1 MIINGLM
8 FVATM
13 LVQNSQHV
21 DLTDKLGLYYL
32 TSAFFNPFQVVTHMF
47 MHGSFT
53 HILSNMFS
61 LWMFGTALE
70 NFWGPKRFLIFYLV
84 CGLGGALL
92 HLGFT
97 GYEVHALQVAVDHY
111 NANPSFNSYLQ
122 LINEH
127 KGLLYSQD
135 FVNHVNAV
143 IQPWQTVTERLDGFL
158 NVNMADVIDNS
169 KIVAQ
174 ELVQQR
180 ANIPAVGA
188 SGAVFGLLAAYGMIF
203 PNAEMIMIFFPIP
216 IKAKYFVLL
225 YAGFELY
232 AGISG
237 TQEGV
242 AHFAHL
248 GGALFGFIL
257 VKIWQKNR
265 NFFY

>member
-1 MIINGLM
+1 
-8 FVATM
+8 
-13 LVQNSQHV
+13 
-21 DLTDKLGLYYL
+21 
-32 TSAFFNPFQVVTHMF
+32 

-70 NFWGPKRFLIFYLV
+70 NFWGAKRFLIFYLV

-97 GYEVHALQVAVDHY
+97 GYEVHVLQVAVDHY

-135 FVNHVNAV
+135 FVNQVNAV

-158 NVNMADVIDNS
+158 TINMADVIDNS

-203 PNAEMIMIFFPIP
+203 PNAEMIMIFFPVP

>member
-1 MIINGLM
+1 MIINGLF
-8 FVATM
+8 FVATF
-13 LVQNSQHV
+13 LLQNSQHY
-21 DLTDKLGLYYL
+21 DLTEKLGLYYI
-32 TSAFFNPFQVVTHMF
+32 TSTLFNPFQIATHMF
-47 MHGSFT
+47 MHGSFM
-53 HILSNMFS
+53 HIFSNMFS

-70 NFWGPKRFLIFYLV
+70 NFWGPKRFLTFYLV

-92 HLGFT
+92 HLVAT
-97 GYEVHALQVAVDHY
+97 GYEVHVLQTAVDAY
-111 NANPSFNSYLQ
+111 KANPNLNDFRSLFNA
-122 LINEH
+122 H
-127 KGLLYSQD
+127 KELLYSQD
-135 FVNHVNAV
+135 FVNHVNGI
-143 IQPWQTVTERLDGFL
+143 IQPWTTKPEMADGL
-158 NVNMADVIDNS
+158 QNVNINDIVMQS
-169 KIVAQ
+169 KSVVQ
-174 ELVQQR
+174 ELVAQR

-203 PNAEMIMIFFPIP
+203 PNAELIMIFFPVP
-216 IKAKYFVLL
+216 LKAKYFVLL

-257 VKIWQKNR
+257 VKIWNRNR